1 MALPGS
7 LPITTST
14 GFNKSKEDFIWF
26 VKRAVSDHNS
36 DAHAELYHCLL
47 KMFVDADTNE
57 DGLVSKGSFS
67 KCMDMLLATFQM
79 YGYAPC
85 DADVYNTDDEKEKAR
100 QAMFEKMDLKKT
112 GVITFDEWY
121 KFCME
126 HIAAKTATL
135 APHPILDHGNKEEF
149 ISFLRAAMKPGS
161 AEETELHWYLVE
173 IFTDSDKNRNGFVTK
188 RAFSTMME
196 KLIETPRK
204 LEVNPDQVM
213 YDEDEAKKTAFQEGC
228 FLGSNPR
235 GDDKMTLD
243 EWVGFA
249 RKVFCKLLNVKQF
262 YKFVL
267 NQY

>member
-1 MALPGS
+1 MSLPGS
-7 LPITTST
+7 LPIPSTT

-26 VKRAVSDHNS
+26 VKKAVSDHSS

-67 KCMDMLLATFQM
+67 KCMDMLLITFQM
-79 YGYAPC
+79 FGYAPC
-85 DADVYNTDDEKEKAR
+85 DADVYKTEEEKEKAR
-100 QAMFEKMDLKKT
+100 QDLFDKMDLMKT

-121 KFCME
+121 RFCME
-126 HIAAKTATL
+126 QIAAKTATI
-135 APHPILDHGNKEEF
+135 APHPILDHGNKEE
-149 ISFLRAAMKPGS
+149 IVSFLKAAMKPGS
-161 AEETELHWYLVE
+161 AEETELYWYLVE
-173 IFTDSDKNRNGFVTK
+173 IFTDCDKNRNGYVTK

-196 KLIETPRK
+196 KLIETPRMP
-204 LEVNPDQVM
+204 LVNPDEVM
-213 YDEDEAKKTAFQEGC
+213 YDEDEAIKTAFLEGC

-249 RKVFCKLLNVKQF
+249 RKVFLKLLNVPGWLYVKA
-262 YKFVL
+262 
-267 NQY
+267 